1 MRFVTKLQ
9 KPLMLLFL
17 FCLLP
22 LGALAQN
29 FIKGTINDES
39 GNPVIGAT
47 IKVLGTNDGT
57 VTDLDGNFSV
67 KAKPNATLSISY
79 VGYVTKKVSTGG
91 GAKPINVVLVEDN
104 TTLNDLVVI
113 GYGTAKRSD
122 ISGSVASIDAGKMMK
137 KAPINLADG
146 LKGSAPGVLVTS
158 PQQR

>member
-1 MRFVTKLQ
+1 MRFVTKLH
-9 KPLMLLFL
+9 KPLVLLFL

-29 FIKGTINDES
+29 FIKGTVNDES

-57 VTDLDGNFSV
+57 VTDLDGNCSV
-67 KAKPNATLSISY
+67 KAKPNATLSISI